1 MTVLTEKICEI
12 KFEFLNLIL
21 KHSQMINP
29 LSSSVAL
36 IQKPVN
42 GTANQLTGFY
52 MTATLAL
59 HGLKSSGPANI
70 YLFKI
75 SNRNTRKMYEVCSKL
90 RIKTE
95 FIVKETYVNFF
106 KLCRRTY

>member
-1 MTVLTEKICEI
+1 
-12 KFEFLNLIL
+12 
-21 KHSQMINP
+21 MINP
-29 LSSSVAL
+29 LSASVAL

-75 SNRNTRKMYEVCSKL
+75 SNRNTRKMYEVCCK
-90 RIKTE
+90 IKTE